1 MGSEVCKN
9 DVKLQITYHF
19 INKQQGTYMKALV
32 LKSRKSLKV
41 MDVPMPTLSTGQV
54 LVKVR
59 QCGICGSDIRYFH
72 GENPWAKQTLQMDI
86 PNPPNIILGHEF
98 VGEVVDAHD
107 LKDKELIGKRVAVQ
121 TWSACGRCDSCRSGN
136 ENFCKETKHLGHGQ
150 GWGEMDFYPG
160 GMAEF
165 CPVFSQH
172 VYELPEN
179 VTDEQATFLDP
190 LTVALH
196 AVDVAKPEVLNR
208 VVVLGAG
215 PIGIM
220 IAQLS
225 KVYGASEVFITDIA
239 DDNLSVASK
248 LGIDHVLNV
257 ADSEQTITDLV
268 KKQTK
273 GSGVDRVF
281 NTVGSQDSI
290 VESLALLKNTGIVV
304 LMATKKEEISF
315 PALLLSGERTIKT
328 STNAMYRDFP
338 RAIELLAS
346 GLVKVDPMIT
356 HRFNLS
362 DGVKAFETAINKAKN
377 QAIKIV
383 LDCEL

>member
-1 MGSEVCKN
+1 
-9 DVKLQITYHF
+9 
-19 INKQQGTYMKALV
+19 MKALV
-32 LKSRKSLKV
+32 LKSRENLEV
-41 MDVPMPTLSTGQV
+41 IDVPMPVLQAGQV
-54 LVKVR
+54 LVKVSK
-59 QCGICGSDIRYFH
+59 CGLCGSDIRYFN

-98 VGEVVDAHD
+98 VGNVMEVHD
-107 LKDKELIGKRVAVQ
+107 SADKGLIDKRVAVQ

-136 ENFCKETKHLGHGQ
+136 ENFCKGTKHLGHGQ

-190 LTVALH
+190 LTAALH

-239 DDNLSVASK
+239 DDNLSVAGK

-273 GSGVDRVF
+273 GFGVDRVF
-281 NTVGSQDSI
+281 NPVGSQDSI
-290 VESLALLKNTGIVV
+290 VESLALLKNTGGDHRAE
-304 LMATKKEEISF
+304 LFFLGQAF

-328 STNAMYRDFP
+328 STNAMYKDFP

-346 GLVKVDPMIT
+346 GLVKVDPIIT

-383 LDCEL
+383 LDCKL

>member
-1 MGSEVCKN
+1 
-9 DVKLQITYHF
+9 
-19 INKQQGTYMKALV
+19 MKALV
-32 LKSRKSLKV
+32 LKSRKSLEV
-41 MDVPMPTLSTGQV
+41 MDVPKPTISTGQV

-59 QCGICGSDIRYFH
+59 QCGLCGSDIRYFH
-72 GENPWAKQTLQMDI
+72 GENPWAKQTLQMNI

-98 VGEVVDAHD
+98 VGNVVEAYDSV
-107 LKDKELIGKRVAVQ
+107 DKGLIGKRVAVQ

-150 GWGEMDFYPG
+150 GWGEMEFYPG

-165 CPVFSQH
+165 CPVFSNH

-190 LTVALH
+190 ITAALH

-215 PIGIM
+215 PIGIL
-220 IAQLS
+220 IAQLA
-225 KVYGASEVFITDIA
+225 KVYGASETFITDIA
-239 DDNLSVASK
+239 DDNLRVASN
-248 LGIDHVLNV
+248 LGVDHVLNV
-257 ADSEQTITDLV
+257 AKSGQTIADLV
-268 KKQTK
+268 QRQTN
-273 GSGVDRVF
+273 GLGVDRVF
-281 NTVGSQDSI
+281 NTVGSHDSI
-290 VESLALLKNTGIVV
+290 IESLALLKNTGLVV
-304 LMATKKEEISF
+304 LMATKNEEISF

-328 STNAMYRDFP
+328 STNAMYTDFP

-356 HRFNLS
+356 HRFNLP
-362 DGVKAFETAINKAKN
+362 DGVKAFETAIDKAQN

-383 LDCEL
+383 LNCEL